1 MNRAFLTGWTP
12 RGGVRAYTTDGQPRL
27 SFELIVKDS
36 LGGEGTWRAEVR
48 DLALI
53 ERAQGL
59 LTPGRAMI
67 AEGELCT
74 RPYEKSGRVVGDVRH
89 LLVHALEFPDR
100 RGAAHDAAPAD
111 GTDDG
116 ERTADDGR
124 QMTEGGERR
133 VA

>member
-1 MNRAFLTGWTP
+1 MNKALLTGWTP
-12 RGGVRAYTTDGQPRL
+12 RGGVKAYTTDGKPRL

-53 ERAQGL
+53 EKAAEL

-67 AEGELCT
+67 AEVELCT
-74 RPYEKSGRVVGDVRH
+74 RPYEKQGRVVGDVRH
-89 LLVHALEFPDR
+89 LLVHGLEFPDR
-100 RGAAHDAAPAD
+100 RGAAHGATVAED
-111 GTDDG
+111 GGQRTDDG
-116 ERTADDGR
+116 EQPAD
-124 QMTEGGERR
+124 ERR

>member
-1 MNRAFLTGWTP
+1 MNRGFITGWTP
-12 RGGVRAYTTDGQPRL
+12 RGGVKAYTTDGQPRL

-53 ERAQGL
+53 EKAEEL

-67 AEGELCT
+67 AEVELCT
-74 RPYEKSGRVVGDVRH
+74 RPYEKQGRVVGDVRH
-89 LLVHALEFPDR
+89 LLVHGLEFPDR
-100 RGAAHDAAPAD
+100 HKAAASGAAPAD
-111 GTDDG
+111 
-116 ERTADDGR
+116 
-124 QMTEGGERR
+124 ERR

>member
-1 MNRAFLTGWTP
+1 MNRVFMTGWTP

-48 DLALI
+48 DMALI
-53 ERAQGL
+53 DRAEEL

-67 AEGELCT
+67 VEGELCT
-74 RPYEKSGRVVGDVRH
+74 RPYEKGGRVVGDVRH

-100 RGAAHDAAPAD
+100 RGAAHGAAKAD
-111 GTDDG
+111 GADDG
-116 ERTADDGR
+116 EQTAAEGR
-124 QMTEGGERR
+124 
-133 VA
+133 AA

>member
-1 MNRAFLTGWTP
+1 MNKALLTGWTP
-12 RGGVRAYTTDGQPRL
+12 RGGVKAYTTDGKPRL

-53 ERAQGL
+53 EKAAEL

-67 AEGELCT
+67 AEAELCT
-74 RPYEKSGRVVGDVRH
+74 RPFEKAGRVVGDVRH

-100 RGAAHDAAPAD
+100 RTAAHGAAEEPAIGD
-111 GTDDG
+111 S
-116 ERTADDGR
+116 
-124 QMTEGGERR
+124 ERR

>member
-1 MNRAFLTGWTP
+1 MNRFFMTGWTP
-12 RGGVRAYTTDGQPRL
+12 RGGARAYTTDGKPRL

-53 ERAQGL
+53 ERAEEL

-74 RPYEKSGRVVGDVRH
+74 RPFEKQGRVVGDVRH

-100 RGAAHDAAPAD
+100 RGAAHGAAKAD
-111 GTDDG
+111 GADDG
-116 ERTADDGR
+116 ERTADDRR